1 MTKKTT
7 NRKTSTGTRGNTKRR
22 SAPRSKPKR
31 STGRGAGFVLPLFLS
46 FCILVCLSA
55 LGFLGYRTVTASTFF
70 NVTAVEVVG
79 TERSS
84 KADIEK
90 IIVAQTERSGVWNA
104 DLAELKA
111 RIEKLP
117 FVKSAAV
124 SRVLPNGL
132 RISVFERE
140 PLVVVRLAGGDF
152 LVDGEARIL
161 ARAEK
166 EEPGMPFFMT
176 GWDEEKSEKADRENL
191 ERVKMYGKMLVE
203 WKEFDLA
210 ARVTAVN
217 LSDLREPR
225 AVTQDSGA
233 AVSIGV
239 GRDNFAEHLRR
250 GIGAIVGK
258 GETFEAVD
266 LVGSNMI
273 LAPRKSQ

>member
-1 MTKKTT
+1 
-7 NRKTSTGTRGNTKRR
+7 
-22 SAPRSKPKR
+22 
-31 STGRGAGFVLPLFLS
+31 V
-46 FCILVCLSA
+46 
-55 LGFLGYRTVTASTFF
+55 
-70 NVTAVEVVG
+70 
-79 TERSS
+79 
-84 KADIEK
+84 
-90 IIVAQTERSGVWNA
+90 
-104 DLAELKA
+104 
-111 RIEKLP
+111 
-117 FVKSAAV
+117 
-124 SRVLPNGL
+124 
-132 RISVFERE
+132 SVFERE
-140 PLVVVRLAGGDF
+140 PLAVVRLAGGDF

-166 EEPGMPFFMT
+166 EEPGMPFVMV
-176 GWDEEKSEKADRENL
+176 GWDEERSEKADRENL

-210 ARVTAVN
+210 SRISAVN

>member
-7 NRKTSTGTRGNTKRR
+7 NRKTSTAARGGTKRK
-22 SAPRSKPKR
+22 SAARSKSKR

-104 DLAELKA
+104 DLEELKA

-140 PLVVVRLAGGDF
+140 PVAVVRVAGGDF
-152 LVDGEARIL
+152 LVDSEARIL
-161 ARAEK
+161 ARADK
-166 EEPGMPFFMT
+166 EEPGMPFFMI

-191 ERVKMYGKMLVE
+191 ERVKMYGKMLFE
-203 WKEFDLA
+203 WREFDLA

-217 LSDLREPR
+217 LADLREPR
-225 AVTQDSGA
+225 VVTQDSGA

-258 GETFEAVD
+258 GETFEAVN

-273 LAPRKSQ
+273 LGPRKSQ